1 MKSKALKILTKY
13 LVILLGTA
21 IYAYGTVFFIDSHT
35 LAPGGVTGIAIIL
48 NKIIP
53 GNPSIALIIF
63 TINIPLL
70 IIGLIKFGKEFLF
83 GTVFGT
89 LSSSLTV
96 FLCELL
102 YDHLLTTNQTW
113 FKVENPIIA
122 GITGGV
128 LLGCGVALVFRMGA
142 TTGGVDIIVKLVRQ
156 KFRHLKTG
164 RIFLIFDII
173 VAFSSLFVAECTL
186 ETVLYSIL
194 TLVACN
200 YIFDLVLYGADEA
213 KLVYV
218 VSDNFAKITARI
230 INDLD
235 ISATY
240 LDGEGAYTGT
250 KKKVIMCVVKKP
262 LFPRLKDI
270 VAQEDPE
277 AFLIISSAGEIYG
290 EGYKSAKE
298 QEK

>member
-13 LVILLGTA
+13 FVFLLGTA
-21 IYAYGTVFFIDSHT
+21 IYAFGMVFFIDSHN

-53 GNPSIALIIF
+53 GEPSIALILL
-63 TINIPLL
+63 TLNIPLL
-70 IIGLIKFGKEFLF
+70 IVGLIKFGKDFLF

-89 LSSSLTV
+89 LCTSLMI
-96 FLCELL
+96 FLCEMLFGYL
-102 YDHLLTTNQTW
+102 ASINQTW
-113 FKVENPIIA
+113 FNIESTIISGLA
-122 GITGGV
+122 GGIITG
-128 LLGCGVALVFRMGA
+128 CGIALVFHAGA
-142 TTGGVDIIVKLVRQ
+142 TTGGSDIIVKLLRL
-156 KFRHLKTG
+156 KFRHLKSG
-164 RIFLIFDII
+164 RVFLILDII
-173 VAFSSLFVAECTL
+173 VAFSSLFAAECTL

-194 TLVACN
+194 TLVVCN
-200 YIFDLVLYGADEA
+200 YAFDLVLYGADEA

-218 VSDNFAKITARI
+218 VSDNFAKITERI
-230 INDLD
+230 IKDLD

-240 LDGEGAYTGT
+240 LDGEGAYTNT
-250 KKKVIMCVVKKP
+250 KKRVIMCVVKKP
-262 LFPRLKDI
+262 LFPKLKDI

-290 EGYKSAKE
+290 EGYKRAKE